1 MPSTHEQTVNVAL
14 GEVLGSLRKSW
25 QVDAEK
31 TGGVLQGGGRP
42 DILIEEASGWPVVVE
57 AELSDHAGAEK
68 DAIVRLGRIV
78 AATGRSIETAVALVY
93 PSALH
98 SLDGQVLRTAIGD
111 AGDFEYALYTRR
123 PNQDHERLP
132 ATGWLRGTARDL
144 AMLLH
149 RAAIP
154 AQRVEELAKAL
165 EGGVEQAANAFP
177 HTYGGEHGSHLAK
190 VLGQADDKEGQT
202 RRIAMTVILNAL
214 VFHEALAEAGFE
226 VGPEDERR
234 VVRAVRTFLQNGNAG
249 DPFEIS
255 EVLDEWEAILERN
268 YWPIFASAREMLLPM
283 PEQTADAVLR
293 TLWLTAARLIRGG
306 VTRSHD
312 LTGVV
317 FQKLIADRK
326 FLATYYTQPAA
337 AALLAG
343 LALPPDRAP
352 GGADWSDAETLQA
365 VQIGDFAC
373 GTGTL
378 LSAAYQHLS
387 LLHEVHG
394 GDPKALHAPMMK
406 HGLVG
411 LDVLNIAVHLTAAML
426 AGSHPDTPFDG
437 ECLLTMAYGNKAA
450 IGSLEL
456 LAESVQEEM
465 ISEAAAV
472 TAGGRKPEDVRDLVT
487 RVQHCKFD
495 LVIMNP
501 PFTRPT
507 NHEASHAN
515 VPIPAYAAFDTTT
528 AEQRKMAQR
537 VRGLTKGAPS
547 NDNAGLASHFVEL
560 AHRKARPGGVV
571 AMVLPLSAVS
581 GGSWGAVREQWCAR
595 YINTIV
601 VTIAAAGNDEAS
613 FSADTGMAECLLI
626 AQKNGAINSRSR
638 AFFAVLNRQPS
649 SALQGELVASA
660 IRRAVDGGQVQH
672 LEDRPGAGT
681 PIEVGGEYYGYVLD
695 CPIEG
700 KADWPPVGIADASL
714 AQTAHHLALGQ
725 LFPLGAPN
733 ASALTVSIVP
743 IDKIAKR
750 GPVHRDICSDN
761 YDGTLRGPF
770 ELIKPA
776 HHPVPTYPML
786 WAHDAKMERRLIV
799 DSDSEGQ
806 VKKSTDQSGVNNKA
820 AQIAATATR
829 AHYSTDVRFNS
840 QSLIV
845 AMTERKCIGGR
856 AWPSVIFENPAQEY
870 AFALWCNSTLG
881 LLLHW
886 WTSNKTQ
893 SGRGT
898 TTVTEIPHIPAL
910 DVRALSADQHLAA
923 RAAFHALQDRRF
935 LPFDQIDEDPARAE
949 LDRRLLVDVLG
960 LPESLCKAGGTMDL
974 LRRKLAAEPQVHGGK
989 RTRVV
994 FHEETIDG
1002 RVEYLERSE
1011 RRDDR

>member
-14 GEVLGSLRKSW
+14 GEVLGGLRKSW

-42 DILIEEASGWPVVVE
+42 DVLVEEASGWPVVIE

-68 DAIVRLGRIV
+68 DATARLGRTV
-78 AATGRSIETAVALVY
+78 AATGRSIETAVALLY

-98 SLDGQVLRTAIGD
+98 NLDGQALRTAIGEAD
-111 AGDFEYALYTRR
+111 DFEYALYTRR
-123 PNQDHERLP
+123 PNQDPERLP

-149 RAAIP
+149 RASIP
-154 AQRVEELAKAL
+154 AQRVDELAQAL

-177 HTYGGEHGSHLAK
+177 HAYGGEHGSHLAK
-190 VLGQADDKEGQT
+190 VLGQADDNDGQT
-202 RRIAMTVILNAL
+202 RRMAMTVILNAL

-234 VVRAVRTFLQNGNAG
+234 AVRPVRTFLQHGNAG
-249 DPFEIS
+249 GPFEIA
-255 EVLDEWEAILERN
+255 ELLAEWQAILERN

-283 PEQTADAVLR
+283 PEKTADAVLR
-293 TLWLTAARLIRGG
+293 ALWSAAARLIRGG

-343 LALPPDRAP
+343 LALPSSRAP

-365 VQIGDFAC
+365 LQIGDFAC

-378 LSAAYQHLS
+378 LSAAYQRLS
-387 LLHEVHG
+387 LLHELHG

-437 ECLLTMAYGNKAA
+437 ECLLTMRYGKEAA

-456 LAESVQEEM
+456 LAESVWEEL
-465 ISEAAAV
+465 IGQAAAV
-472 TAGGRKPEDVRDLVT
+472 TAGGRRPQDVRDLVT
-487 RVQHCKFD
+487 RVQHGKFD
-495 LVIMNP
+495 LLIMNP

-515 VPIPAYAAFDTTT
+515 VPIPSYAAFDTTT

-537 VRGLTKGAPS
+537 VRSLTKGAPS

-560 AHRKARPGGVV
+560 AHRKARPGGSV
-571 AMVLPLSAVS
+571 ALVLPLSAVS
-581 GGSWGAVREQWCAR
+581 GGSWGAVREQWCGR

-601 VTIAAAGNDEAS
+601 VSIAGAGSDEAS

-626 AQKNGAINSRSR
+626 AQKNGVINSRAR
-638 AFFAVLNRQPS
+638 GFFAVLTRQPS
-649 SALQGELVASA
+649 SALHGELVASA

-672 LEDRPGAGT
+672 LEARPGAGT
-681 PIEVGGEYYGYVLD
+681 PIEVGGEYCGYVLD

-700 KADWPPVGIADASL
+700 KGDWPLVGIADASL
-714 AQTAHHLALGQ
+714 AQTAYQLVRGR
-725 LFPLGAPN
+725 LFPLNEPM
-733 ASALTVSIVP
+733 ASALAIPIVP
-743 IDKIAKR
+743 IGEMADR
-750 GPVHRDICSDN
+750 GPVDRDIGSDN

-770 ELIKPA
+770 EVLKPA
-776 HHPVPTYPML
+776 RQTVPTYPVL
-786 WAHDAKMERRLIV
+786 WAHDAKKERGLV
-799 DSDSEGQ
+799 VAPDSEGQ
-806 VKKSTDQSGVNNKA
+806 IKSAVNQSDINEKA
-820 AQIAATATR
+820 ARLWEKATR
-829 AHYSTDVRFNS
+829 AHYNRDLQFNS

-856 AWPSVIFENPAQEY
+856 AWPSVIFKNPAHEY

-898 TTVTEIPHIPAL
+898 TTVTEIPNIPAL
-910 DVRALSADQHLAA
+910 DVRALDEEQHRWRGRRSTRCRTPLPSIRPDRRGFSAGGARPAAASRCTRPARVAVRAGRDDGLAPPQA
-923 RAAFHALQDRRF
+923 RRRAANPWRQAH
-935 LPFDQIDEDPARAE
+935 P
-949 LDRRLLVDVLG
+949 RRLPRGDH
-960 LPESLCKAGGTMDL
+960 
-974 LRRKLAAEPQVHGGK
+974 RRP
-989 RTRVV
+989 
-994 FHEETIDG
+994 
-1002 RVEYLERSE
+1002 S
-1011 RRDDR
+1011 